1 MKTLYPDISPFNSDY
16 LVQGAHKIYFEESGN
31 PDGKPVVFLHGGPG
45 GGGDKNVRRFFN
57 PELYRIVN
65 FDQRGCGRSKPH
77 GLLEENTTW
86 HLVEDIEAIREK
98 LNIDSWM
105 VFGGSWGSTLAL
117 TYAQTHPE
125 KVSEMVLRGI
135 FLLRKKELDWFYQEG
150 ASKIFPDSWQ
160 KFIKVIEPD
169 KRHNL
174 MNAYYEI
181 FKGSDKEMKE
191 KAAVAWS
198 QWEAATSSILIN
210 EARIEGFSNINFAIA
225 FATIENHY
233 FINGGFFKNENQ
245 LIKNIDLVRSI
256 PSVIVQGRYDV
267 VCPMDTA
274 WELHQAW
281 PEAEFIVADNSGHS
295 AFEKEITHHLVNAT
309 DTFASR

>member
-1 MKTLYPDISPFNSDY
+1 
-16 LVQGAHKIYFEESGN
+16 
-31 PDGKPVVFLHGGPG
+31 
-45 GGGDKNVRRFFN
+45 
-57 PELYRIVN
+57 
-65 FDQRGCGRSKPH
+65 
-77 GLLEENTTW
+77 
-86 HLVEDIEAIREK
+86 
-98 LNIDSWM
+98 M

-125 KVSEMVLRGI
+125 RVSEMVLRGI

-160 KFIKVIEPD
+160 KFIKVIEPN

-174 MNAYYEI
+174 MNAYHEI
-181 FKGSDKEMKE
+181 FKGTDKHMKE
-191 KAAVAWS
+191 KAAVAWA

-210 EARIEGFSNINFAIA
+210 EARIEGFSNIDFAIA

-233 FINGGFFKNENQ
+233 FINDGFFENEDQ

-281 PEAEFIVADNSGHS
+281 PEAEFIIADNSG
-295 AFEKEITHHLVNAT
+295 I
-309 DTFASR
+309 